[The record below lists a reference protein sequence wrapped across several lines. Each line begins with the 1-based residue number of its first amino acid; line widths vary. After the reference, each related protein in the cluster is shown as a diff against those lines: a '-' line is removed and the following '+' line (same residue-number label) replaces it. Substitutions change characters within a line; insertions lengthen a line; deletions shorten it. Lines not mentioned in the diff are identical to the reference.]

1 MRISDWSSD
10 VCSSDLGVAGG
21 VVAQAVAEDLRGAMF
36 LVEGDIEQ
44 RAAVVGPD
52 GTSLRLLDADGQ
64 QRPACEVL
72 HIDAIALGAV
82 ADDGVG
88 QQPVV
93 WAVLA
98 GGDPE
103 VALALGL
110 AVAVEQHFRS
120 RLAVAGRAS
129 AEHRMLPTGFE
140 ALVIREGPVEARNRA
155 VVLLDSCLH
164 LGEAL
169 LPQALG
175 RRHGRLRSDERRGG
189 QAGVLTCR
197 FLGSP

>member
-21 VVAQAVAEDLRGAMF
+21 VVAQAVAEDLRGTML

-52 GTSLRLLDADGQ
+52 ETSLRLLDAVGQ

-82 ADDGVG
+82 AVDGVG

-93 WAVLA
+93 GAVLA

-110 AVAVEQHFRS
+110 AVAVEQHFLS
-120 RLAVAGRAS
+120 RLAVADRAP
-129 AEHRMLPTGFE
+129 AEHRVLPAGLE
-140 ALVIREGPVEARNRA
+140 ALVRSEEHTSELQSLMRISYA
-155 VVLLDSCLH
+155 VFCLKKKK
-164 LGEAL
+164 
-169 LPQALG
+169 
-175 RRHGRLRSDERRGG
+175 
-189 QAGVLTCR
+189 
-197 FLGSP
+197 

>member
-21 VVAQAVAEDLRGAMF
+21 VVAQAVAEDLRGTML

-52 GTSLRLLDADGQ
+52 ETSLRLLDAVGQ

-82 ADDGVG
+82 AVGGVG

-93 WAVLA
+93 GTVLA
-98 GGDPE
+98 GGDPQ
-103 VALALGL
+103 VDLAPGL
-110 AVAVEQHFRS
+110 PVAVEQPSHPRPA
-120 RLAVAGRAS
+120 RPTRAP
-129 AEHRMLPTGFE
+129 A
-140 ALVIREGPVEARNRA
+140 
-155 VVLLDSCLH
+155 
-164 LGEAL
+164 
-169 LPQALG
+169 
-175 RRHGRLRSDERRGG
+175 
-189 QAGVLTCR
+189 
-197 FLGSP
+197 